1 MPLFRLQLAD
11 LTPKSVRYELESTL
25 GHPRDGLLGLKKEIV
40 ATISEVMA
48 ANEAEVSGCRQSGRH
63 DAIAG

>member
-1 MPLFRLQLAD
+1 LLLLVCLYCDVQLAD

-25 GHPRDGLLGLKKEIV
+25 GHPRDGLIGLKKEIV

-48 ANEAEVSGCRQSGRH
+48 ANEAEVSGQSG
-63 DAIAG
+63 